1 MEFKIALNISE
12 VEFTPL
18 PSTLLF
24 TYFDEVERLKM
35 DFAEKQLQLQ

>member
-1 MEFKIALNISE
+1 MQDCLVHLSKSCLRHYQLRNR
-12 VEFTPL
+12 
-18 PSTLLF
+18 F